1 MEINR
6 QLGMLAILV
15 AALFLVASSWS
26 STALA
31 ATQTE
36 TQTKVTKKK
45 VARNAKGSAN
55 LIEPRIAQ
63 AQPANVSGHAVPIAY
78 PVCVPCASGP
88 VYTWNVPATAGA
100 SSAQSAGWTTQP
112 QWPSGTYGA
121 AQQVPHKQRR
131 FQ

>member
-88 VYTWNVPATAGA
+88 GTL
-100 SSAQSAGWTTQP
+100 
-112 QWPSGTYGA
+112 GTYRLPLVQVQRRARAGLLSHSGRPERME
-121 AQQVPHKQRR
+121 QLSKVPHKQRR